1 MWSSFISSLISLWC
15 EANMIHMHSLECVS
29 SLLHSWIRPR
39 CRMPI
44 KELGTPRTMNVFFP
58 SLHPLYLS
66 FSWATI
72 TTCVFHLPSHHSFPS
87 YTLQINIL
95 VCATKGW
102 SCQGWWFDT
111 LQMAF
116 LRLWPH
122 PFLWNVRFDFARTNV
137 GSYIVD
143 FFLWFQK

>member
-1 MWSSFISSLISLWC
+1 MRQTWSTCTHWSVLVVYCILGSPPW
-15 EANMIHMHSLECVS
+15 
-29 SLLHSWIRPR
+29 R
-39 CRMPI
+39 CMPI
-44 KELGTPRTMNVFFP
+44 KELLGTPRTMNVFFP
-58 SLHPLYLS
+58 SLHLLYLS

-72 TTCVFHLPSHHSFPS
+72 TTCVCHIPSHRSFPS

-95 VCATKGW
+95 RCLMKGW

-116 LRLWPH
+116 LRLWPR
-122 PFLWNVRFDFARTNV
+122 PFLWNVRFDFAKTNI

-143 FFLWFQK
+143 YFLWFKKHVSH